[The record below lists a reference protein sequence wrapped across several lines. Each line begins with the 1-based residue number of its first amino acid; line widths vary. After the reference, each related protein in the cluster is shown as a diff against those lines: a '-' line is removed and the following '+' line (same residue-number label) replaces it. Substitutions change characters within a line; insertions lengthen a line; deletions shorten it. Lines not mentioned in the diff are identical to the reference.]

1 MALGSIFLFLALLI
15 IVALIVASPL
25 IEGKSEQSLPTDRTS
40 YWLAE
45 RERVMDALA
54 ELEADRQLGKVPDD
68 VFPVQRRQLVAKGA
82 LALKEIE
89 KVSKKRPKAEHRVIK
104 GDDALEEMIEAYR
117 AHRKIQK

>member
-104 GDDALEEMIEAYR
+104 GDDALEEMIAAYR

>member
-45 RERVMDALA
+45 RERVLDALA

-68 VFPVQRRQLVAKGA
+68 VYPVQRRQLVAKGA

-89 KVSKKRPKAEHRVIK
+89 KVSKKRPKAEHRLIK
-104 GDDALEEMIEAYR
+104 GDDALEEMIAAYR

>member
-89 KVSKKRPKAEHRVIK
+89 KVSKKRPKAEHRLIK
-104 GDDALEEMIEAYR
+104 GDDALEEMIAAYR

>member
-1 MALGSIFLFLALLI
+1 
-15 IVALIVASPL
+15 
-25 IEGKSEQSLPTDRTS
+25 
-40 YWLAE
+40 
-45 RERVMDALA
+45 MDALA